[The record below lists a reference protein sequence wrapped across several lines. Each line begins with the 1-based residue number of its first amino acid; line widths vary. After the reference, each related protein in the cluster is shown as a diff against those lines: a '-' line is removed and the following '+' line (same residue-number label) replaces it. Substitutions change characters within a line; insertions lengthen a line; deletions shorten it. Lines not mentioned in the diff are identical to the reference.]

1 MPAWDGIGFVENDY
15 ARNIRCMEGFENAVN
30 NAHLLFVI
38 RTGNINNLKDQIG
51 V

>member
-1 MPAWDGIGFVENDY
+1 MAKDNSFDIVSETD
-15 ARNIRCMEGFENAVN
+15 MQEFENAVN